1 MVRSSSPGLE
11 LRVFG
16 KASVR
21 LHGQKNSYLSV
32 LPSQS
37 TSMGGGISAGGGLN
51 HNGHEELESLYKKVE
66 NINKDIGERKS
77 DLQKN
82 FKTLPERADN
92 DKLKPRTS
100 RWGHRM
106 LINNLKRI
114 KQERL
119 SDIRLLLQKAGMAA
133 DVIETVLQD
142 VVGDVPIVFYY
153 DYSAT
158 HRKYYRGIDV
168 TPQM

>member
-1 MVRSSSPGLE
+1 
-11 LRVFG
+11 
-16 KASVR
+16 
-21 LHGQKNSYLSV
+21 
-32 LPSQS
+32 
-37 TSMGGGISAGGGLN
+37 
-51 HNGHEELESLYKKVE
+51 
-66 NINKDIGERKS
+66 
-77 DLQKN
+77 
-82 FKTLPERADN
+82 
-92 DKLKPRTS
+92 
-100 RWGHRM
+100 M